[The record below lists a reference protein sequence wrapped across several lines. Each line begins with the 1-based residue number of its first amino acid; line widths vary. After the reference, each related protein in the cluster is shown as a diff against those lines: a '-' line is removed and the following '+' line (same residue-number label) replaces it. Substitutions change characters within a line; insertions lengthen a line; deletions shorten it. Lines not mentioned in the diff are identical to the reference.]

1 VIELAGA
8 AQHAFSKGGVL
19 GQQVITGS

>member
-1 VIELAGA
+1 MELAGA